1 MGAINFDADEIK
13 HSKLVQEE
21 AEMVESEWEPCV
33 TMTRRKNCKRLENG
47 TTSYA
52 EPGIRLVLIGVN
64 MNRPLMEEKLRE
76 ALLTKTETEELGG
89 EEGWKNLKDPFFN
102 GECAQTFFE
111 VQIHEDDEME
121 ACETTK

>member
-1 MGAINFDADEIK
+1 MQNPEY
-13 HSKLVQEE
+13 V
-21 AEMVESEWEPCV
+21 
-33 TMTRRKNCKRLENG
+33 
-47 TTSYA
+47 
-52 EPGIRLVLIGVN
+52 LVLIGVN

-111 VQIHEDDEME
+111 VQIHEDDEMGSVRNDE
-121 ACETTK
+121 MNADDKHPKSEKSEKFV

>member
-1 MGAINFDADEIK
+1 MCYYDKKE
-13 HSKLVQEE
+13 KLQAVGK
-21 AEMVESEWEPCV
+21 WNNKLCR
-33 TMTRRKNCKRLENG
+33 TRY
-47 TTSYA
+47 S
-52 EPGIRLVLIGVN
+52 RLVLIGVN